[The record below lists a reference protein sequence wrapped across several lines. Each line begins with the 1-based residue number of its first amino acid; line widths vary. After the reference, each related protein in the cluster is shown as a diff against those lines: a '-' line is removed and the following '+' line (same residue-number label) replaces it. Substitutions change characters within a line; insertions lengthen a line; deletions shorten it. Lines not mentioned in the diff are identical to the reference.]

1 MKRWTSLD
9 LFMLIWDLSG
19 DLIQDW
25 EGLLVLN
32 WSLLLPLRWTEA
44 EMLPERKTKTLC
56 GQSCC

>member
-1 MKRWTSLD
+1 MKRWTSRD

-32 WSLLLPLRWTEA
+32 WSLLLHFEVD
-44 EMLPERKTKTLC
+44 
-56 GQSCC
+56 